1 MLGQQ
6 ILVET
11 TSEDPESLFK
21 RCGGREIGILSDFLR
36 LWTRSI
42 IELLEQLRETAP
54 DGGMLSEIHYWRDIA
69 RVLEA
74 INSELK

>member
-1 MLGQQ
+1 VLGQQ